1 MVCVLEIPSKAIVY
15 SKRAVEF
22 NEANA
27 HFSHL
32 RIYRLDNLPAP
43 GARGLPIDVNV
54 VGVFPVA
61 LP

>member
-22 NEANA
+22 NEANKP
-27 HFSHL
+27 FSHL
-32 RIYRLDNLPAP
+32 RIYRLDNLGSH
-43 GARGLPIDVNV
+43 GARGLPARRPS
-54 VGVFPVA
+54 GVFPVA